1 MVNALKRLLVGA
13 PLPSWQAANERLT
26 KTVALAV
33 LSSDALSSVAYA
45 TEEIL
50 MVLAV
55 AATYLQSDHPFFYV
69 LPISAVIAV
78 LLWLVTFSYRQTIY
92 AYPSG
97 GGAYIV
103 AKENLGTYPGLTA
116 AAALLVDY
124 ILTVS
129 VSVAAG
135 VAAITSA
142 AQGTS
147 LAGLVEH
154 RTTLCIVV
162 IALITIA
169 NLRGIR
175 QSGALFAVPTYIF
188 VVTMLGTIAWGLIRY
203 LLDPAT
209 ATVGEIA
216 NPTFAEGYA
225 PQPLSLF
232 LLLAAFANGCTAMT
246 GVEAISNGVPA
257 FRDPPS
263 KNAATTLLWMAT
275 LLTVMFLGTSG
286 LAYLYHARPSADQ
299 TIISEFARVI
309 FADPRLA
316 WAYYLVQGSTALILV
331 LAANT
336 SFADFPRLASLL
348 ARDGFMPQQ
357 FRNLGDRLVFS
368 NGIILLAVFAG
379 LLVWVFRGDTSRLI
393 PLYAVG
399 VFLSFTL
406 SQAGMVRHWWRKGK
420 GREVH
425 PTDHPPAD
433 RQSPA
438 TAMPDGEAE
447 SVRGWR
453 KSMVINGLGAVAT
466 ALVLVV
472 FLATK
477 FVHGAW
483 VVAVVI
489 PLQVLLFR
497 SIHRY
502 YRRVGRKLKLGKV
515 PPLVPTHN
523 TVLIPVTRVHRGLVK
538 VLEYAMGLSDDVHAV
553 YVEIDPAETPQMQ
566 QDWQQLHTEIPLEV
580 LPSPFRSFVAT
591 MTEYINELDAKRKDD
606 VLTVI
611 LPEFVPAHWWQE
623 FLHNQPT
630 FLLRA
635 ALLYRPGIVV
645 TSVPYYLK

>member
-1 MVNALKRLLVGA
+1 MVNALKRLLVGS
-13 PLPSWQAANERLT
+13 PLPTSQAASERLT

-55 AATYLQSDHPFFYV
+55 AAAYFQSEQPFFYV

-78 LLWLVTFSYRQTIY
+78 LLCLVTFSYRQTIH

-103 AKENLGTYPGLTA
+103 AKDNLGTYPGLTA

-142 AQGTS
+142 AQGTGFAW
-147 LAGLVEH
+147 LAEH
-154 RTTLCIVV
+154 RTTLCIGI

-175 QSGALFAVPTYIF
+175 QSGVLFAVPTYLFLVSFLSMI
-188 VVTMLGTIAWGLIRY
+188 VCGLVRY
-203 LLDPAT
+203 ALDPAT
-209 ATVGEIA
+209 ASVGQV
-216 NPTFAEGYA
+216 NPTHAEGYGS
-225 PQPLSLF
+225 QPLSLF

-257 FRDPPS
+257 FREPQS

-299 TIISEFARVI
+299 TIISEFTRVI

-316 WAYYLVQGSTALILV
+316 WAYYLVQGSTAMILV

-348 ARDGFMPQQ
+348 ARDRFMPQQ

-368 NGIILLAVFAG
+368 NGIILLAVFAA

-406 SQAGMVRHWWRKGK
+406 SQAGMVRHWWRKGR
-420 GREVH
+420 GRYEAH
-425 PTDHPPAD
+425 PPDHPPAD
-433 RQSPA
+433 GQSPA
-438 TAMPDGEAE
+438 ATPDGEAE
-447 SVRGWR
+447 SASGWKR
-453 KSMVINGLGAVAT
+453 SIVINGLGAVAT
-466 ALVLVV
+466 ATVLVI
-472 FLATK
+472 FLVTK

-483 VVAVVI
+483 VVAVVV

-497 SIHRY
+497 SIHGY
-502 YRRVGRKLKLGKV
+502 YQRVDWKLRLGRV
-515 PPLVPTHN
+515 PPLVPPHN
-523 TVLIPVTRVHRGLVK
+523 TVLVPVTRVHCGLIK
-538 VLEYAMGLSDDVHAV
+538 ALEYAMGLSDDVHAV
-553 YVEIDPAETPQMQ
+553 YVEIDPADTPQVQ
-566 QDWQQLHTEIPLEV
+566 RDWEQLHTDIPLQV
-580 LPSPFRSFVAT
+580 LQCPYRSFVGT
-591 MTEYINELDAKRKDD
+591 MMEYINALDAKRKDD
-606 VLTVI
+606 VVTVI